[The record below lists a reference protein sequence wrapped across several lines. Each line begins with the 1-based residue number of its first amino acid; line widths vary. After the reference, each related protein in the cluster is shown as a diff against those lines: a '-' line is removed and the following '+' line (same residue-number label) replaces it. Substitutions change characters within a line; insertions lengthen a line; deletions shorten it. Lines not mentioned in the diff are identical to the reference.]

1 MESAGSHP
9 RRIEPAVREDLG
21 EKMVLV
27 SGPRQCGKTTLA
39 ERLLAEVGGAYFSW
53 DVQAHRSALRAQRLP
68 ENERLWVFD
77 ELHKMRTWRNWLK
90 GVYDLHAKRHS
101 ILVTGSAR
109 LDLYRRGGDSLQGR
123 YFMHRLHPFTLSEL
137 LGGSFSADADE
148 VFDQEPPAARGSAEA
163 LDGLIRFGGFP
174 EPLLSASER
183 RAARWRAAYG
193 TLLVRDDVR
202 DLEIV
207 HDLDKLELLYERLP
221 ATVGSVLSVNALRED
236 LEVAFGTARSWL
248 GIFERVMALFRVPPF
263 GAPRIKA
270 VKKEQK
276 LYLFDWPRVE
286 GEAQRFEN
294 LVVFHLLRLVHYLQD
309 VHGER
314 AELSYFRDPVGH
326 EVDAVVLRGQKPWLA
341 VEVKLDDRPLD
352 RGLRYLL
359 ERVRF
364 RRAFQVS
371 LHGTLDTRLGDIGGA
386 RVRLLPAKRFLSW
399 LP

>member
-1 MESAGSHP
+1 
-9 RRIEPAVREDLG
+9 
-21 EKMVLV
+21 
-27 SGPRQCGKTTLA
+27 
-39 ERLLAEVGGAYFSW
+39 
-53 DVQAHRSALRAQRLP
+53 
-68 ENERLWVFD
+68 
-77 ELHKMRTWRNWLK
+77 
-90 GVYDLHAKRHS
+90 VYDLHAKRHS

-137 LGGSFSADADE
+137 LGGSFTADADE

-163 LDGLIRFGGFP
+163 LDELMRLGGFP
-174 EPLLSASER
+174 EPLLSGSER

-193 TLLVRDDVR
+193 SLLVRDDVR

-248 GIFERVMALFRVPPF
+248 GIFERLMALFRLPPF
-263 GAPRIKA
+263 GAPRVKA

-314 AELSYFRDPVGH
+314 AELRYFRDPVGH
-326 EVDAVVLRGQKPWLA
+326 EVDAVVLRGGKPWLA
-341 VEVKLDDRPLD
+341 VEMKLDDRPLD

-371 LHGTLDTRLGDIGGA
+371 LHGTLDTRHGDIGGA
-386 RVRLLPAKRFLSW
+386 RIRLLPAKRFLSW